1 MRKSDLMLKKILFV
15 TIIGIAVLV
24 SGATTTV
31 NAAEIKIGFC
41 NMDTAANDSEEGKK
55 AVSVLK
61 DYMSSKQTA
70 IQAKGREIDRMK
82 SDLDKQGAAMSS
94 DAKKSAVE
102 ELERSQRE
110 FQRMV
115 SDAREEFERKK
126 RELTESV
133 YKEII
138 EVIDKFGHDEKY
150 SVILPVQSLLYADK
164 ALDITSIIIKEY
176 NAKKGLKPTSDK

>member
-1 MRKSDLMLKKILFV
+1 MRKSDLMKKILFV
-15 TIIGIAVLV
+15 MIVGISVLV
-24 SGATTTV
+24 SGVITT
-31 NAAEIKIGFC
+31 NAAENKIGFC

-55 AVSVLK
+55 AVSALK

-82 SDLDKQGAAMSS
+82 SDLDKQGSAMSP
-94 DAKKSAVE
+94 DAKKSQVE

-115 SDAREEFERKK
+115 SDAKEEFEKKK

-138 EVIDKFGHDEKY
+138 EVIDRFGHDEKY
-150 SVILPVQSLLYADK
+150 SIILPVQSLLYADK